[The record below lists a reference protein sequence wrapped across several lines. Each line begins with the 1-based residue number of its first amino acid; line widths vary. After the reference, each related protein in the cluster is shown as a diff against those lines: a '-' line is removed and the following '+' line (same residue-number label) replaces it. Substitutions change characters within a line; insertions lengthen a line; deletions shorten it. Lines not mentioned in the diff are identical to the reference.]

1 MSPSDQYPKFKDR
14 RTEKFALG
22 ERVKEFQAFSEQAY
36 KRLDIKEKNMARS
49 PIHPGKILADELD
62 ELQMSASELAR
73 ILHVPT
79 NRITEII
86 NGQRAITADT
96 ALRLGRWFGTGAEL
110 WMNLQKNY
118 ELRLAE
124 QKKGEEIQATISPR
138 I

>member
-1 MSPSDQYPKFKDR
+1 MTRP
-14 RTEKFALG
+14 
-22 ERVKEFQAFSEQAY
+22 
-36 KRLDIKEKNMARS
+36 

-79 NRITEII
+79 NRITKII
-86 NGQRAITADT
+86 NGQRGITADT

-138 I
+138 ILSEDKQVTVLCE

>member
-1 MSPSDQYPKFKDR
+1 
-14 RTEKFALG
+14 
-22 ERVKEFQAFSEQAY
+22 
-36 KRLDIKEKNMARS
+36 MARI
-49 PIHPGKILADELD
+49 PIHPGKILADELH
-62 ELQMSASELAR
+62 ELQISASELAC

-86 NGQRAITADT
+86 NAERAITADT
-96 ALRLGRWFGTGAEL
+96 ALRLGQWFGTGAEL

>member
-1 MSPSDQYPKFKDR
+1 MSRP
-14 RTEKFALG
+14 L
-22 ERVKEFQAFSEQAY
+22 
-36 KRLDIKEKNMARS
+36 
-49 PIHPGKILADELD
+49 IHPGKILADELD

-86 NGQRAITADT
+86 NGERAITADM
-96 ALRLGRWFGTGAEL
+96 ALRLGQWFGTGAEL

-124 QKKGEEIQATISPR
+124 EKMGEEIQATISPR
-138 I
+138 ILPEYKQVKA

>member
-1 MSPSDQYPKFKDR
+1 
-14 RTEKFALG
+14 
-22 ERVKEFQAFSEQAY
+22 
-36 KRLDIKEKNMARS
+36 MAR
-49 PIHPGKILADELD
+49 PLIHPGKILADELD

-86 NGQRAITADT
+86 NGQRGITADT

-124 QKKGEEIQATISPR
+124 QKKGEEIEATISPR
-138 I
+138 ILSEDKQVTVLC